1 MRITNEDMMRKV
13 NEILLSYNQTIL
25 VKKWTGKE
33 VEFINGSVIENN
45 DRTKFISRIFNKKTD
60 LWKKHHDE
68 ILLNPNTV
76 NVIKSILSKIGGEK
90 CQNIHN
96 EKIKLNLNTGI
107 PWNKGT
113 TGILSAWNKGLTK
126 KDDQR
131 LLKISETRQGE
142 RNPCYGKRYSEEE
155 KKLKSE
161 QMKEKILNG
170 KFTPKS
176 NNRNTHW
183 ESSFL
188 GKKYRSSW
196 EAWYQYLSPT
206 SEFESLRIQYS
217 INNITKI
224 YIVDFIDRINK
235 IVAEVK
241 PIEMT
246 KNEVFKAKW
255 NALIDWANIHGY
267 ETKLITATW
276 LKENTIKIDYSL
288 FDVKTSDK
296 IKKIYEINKEN

>member
-1 MRITNEDMMRKV
+1 MRITNEEMMRKA

-33 VEFINGSVIENN
+33 VEFINGIVIKNN
-45 DRTKFISRIFNKKTD
+45 ERIKFMSRIFNKKTD

-68 ILLNPNTV
+68 VLLNPYKV
-76 NVIKSILSKIGGEK
+76 SVIKSILSKIGGEK
-90 CQNIHN
+90 CQNLYG
-96 EKIKLNLNTGI
+96 EKIKLNLNTGV

-113 TGILSAWNKGLTK
+113 IGMVSPWNKGLTK
-126 KDDQR
+126 NEDQR
-131 LLKISETRQGE
+131 LLKFSETRLGDG
-142 RNPCYGKRYSEEE
+142 NPCYGKKYSEEE
-155 KKLKSE
+155 KKLKSD

-188 GKKYRSSW
+188 DKKYRSSW

-206 SEFESLRIQYS
+206 SEFENLRIQYS

-224 YIVDFIDRINK
+224 YIVDFIDRTNK

-241 PIEMT
+241 PVEMT
-246 KNEVFKAKW
+246 KDKIFKAKW
-255 NALIDWANIHGY
+255 NALTHWANVHGY
-267 ETKLITATW
+267 ETKLITAAW
-276 LKENTIKIDYSL
+276 LKENTITIDYSL
-288 FDVKTSDK
+288 FDIKTSNK